1 MTLKQQIITVAL
13 CVLGTVLS
21 RFTPFIVFSEN
32 NKTPKLVDYLGKALP
47 GAVFGML
54 VIYCLKE
61 VDFTRG
67 SFGIPEGVGV
77 VVTYLLH
84 KWKRQMM
91 ISIVGGTICY
101 MILVRIFA

>member
-77 VVTYLLH
+77 VVTYLFH

>member
-21 RFTPFIVFSEN
+21 RFMPFIVFSEN